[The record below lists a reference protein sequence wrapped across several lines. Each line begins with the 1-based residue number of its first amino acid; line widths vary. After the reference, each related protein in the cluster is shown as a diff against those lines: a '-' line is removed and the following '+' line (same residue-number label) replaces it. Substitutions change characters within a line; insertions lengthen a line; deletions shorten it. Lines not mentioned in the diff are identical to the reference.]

1 MRSVLLIMVI
11 TMTGLSLF
19 NLFTLYRPRIS
30 TYAGDRIA
38 VLVPMRNEAQNVE
51 GLITSL
57 SSQAG
62 VPHAHFYLLNDN
74 SEDNTLSA
82 LRDAIGDDPRFT
94 ILNGSPLPDGWLG
107 KPWALS
113 QLQAATSEEVI
124 VTIDADVRL
133 EKYALASAVTLLMT
147 SGLDFISPYPRQIAG
162 TFAEKLVQPLVH
174 WTWIATLPLKLA
186 ARSHRPSMAVANGQF
201 FLIKRPA
208 LTEIGGFAAIRNEV
222 LDDVMLARHLMRA
235 RFHGTAAAGAG
246 IAHTRMYSSF
256 AEIKAGYGKSLWKAF
271 GGPVGP
277 YLAIA
282 LIFFT
287 SILPYFYL
295 DSLSGLIVIFYLM
308 VTRAVSA
315 VIAREPLRYIF
326 LHPISAAILIYLII
340 YSLTRH
346 STITWKARPL

>member
-1 MRSVLLIMVI
+1 
-11 TMTGLSLF
+11 
-19 NLFTLYRPRIS
+19 
-30 TYAGDRIA
+30 
-38 VLVPMRNEAQNVE
+38 
-51 GLITSL
+51 
-57 SSQAG
+57 
-62 VPHAHFYLLNDN
+62 
-74 SEDNTLSA
+74 
-82 LRDAIGDDPRFT
+82 
-94 ILNGSPLPDGWLG
+94 
-107 KPWALS
+107 
-113 QLQAATSEEVI
+113 
-124 VTIDADVRL
+124 
-133 EKYALASAVTLLMT
+133 
-147 SGLDFISPYPRQIAG
+147 
-162 TFAEKLVQPLVH
+162 
-174 WTWIATLPLKLA
+174 
-186 ARSHRPSMAVANGQF
+186 MAVANGQF

-295 DSLSGLIVIFYLM
+295 DSLSGWIVIFYLM